1 MYNFGSLILL
11 RFLQTL
17 ERPTQITPVLLAM
30 IYQQLSALHMPSFMI
45 GWLVKEREKKPLSQL
60 KTAGVAPPEIAKK
73 SLTARH

>member
-17 ERPTQITPVLLAM
+17 ERPTQITAVLLAM

-45 GWLVKEREKKPLSQL
+45 GWLVKEREKKLTVTDS
-60 KTAGVAPPEIAKK
+60 KTIKSDGFSRAVKK
-73 SLTARH
+73 